1 MTETGYDSSPN
12 KRKASRRARGMV
24 ERFAKRRLPGT
35 HRGMERMEAIPLWHG
50 RGISRDLIER
60 LRIFESIRR
69 CVNSGSVS
77 PARHTCPC
85 FWTRRKGREGGGRA
99 ERYGWKGTIKIFARA
114 RAYRGFGQPRFFSF
128 FFFLFFF
135 PLVRVARVVWLY
147 RVSCCIWWIE
157 VYICYVKM
165 IKKEEEEGKRKRAQ
179 VFDFAFEFINESLV
193 RQAALHYPRRGLFKM
208 IFVDRFIFG
217 PYFWIRY
224 CIFYWKLCL
233 IF

>member
-1 MTETGYDSSPN
+1 MKNQGLNTFNTRNWSLINRNDYHHPRIPLLLFPSISFLSSFLPSPSFPLPTFVNPLFISVSVARRWLMTETGYDSSPN

-24 ERFAKRRLPGT
+24 ERFAKRRLSGT

-114 RAYRGFGQPRFFSF
+114 RAYRGFGQPWFFSF

-135 PLVRVARVVWLY
+135 PPRTRGAR
-147 RVSCCIWWIE
+147 
-157 VYICYVKM
+157 
-165 IKKEEEEGKRKRAQ
+165 
-179 VFDFAFEFINESLV
+179 SLIIQSV
-193 RQAALHYPRRGLFKM
+193 LLHL
-208 IFVDRFIFG
+208 VDRSL
-217 PYFWIRY
+217 YLLREND
-224 CIFYWKLCL
+224 
-233 IF
+233 